1 MMMEYNPFGRAGG
14 GAPNRDIEGNLL
26 AERTNLKVSLEH
38 SSPSFPGLPEPVSPP
53 RRKEESN
60 SPGRA
65 LRTWDED
72 LLERKKKERERYQ
85 VELRAQIAERNSRK
99 ADEDRK
105 RKEQEEREERKIMLQ
120 RE

>member
-1 MMMEYNPFGRAGG
+1 MRSYVINETS
-14 GAPNRDIEGNLL
+14 D
-26 AERTNLKVSLEH
+26 
-38 SSPSFPGLPEPVSPP
+38 
-53 RRKEESN
+53 
-60 SPGRA
+60 
-65 LRTWDED
+65 
-72 LLERKKKERERYQ
+72 Q